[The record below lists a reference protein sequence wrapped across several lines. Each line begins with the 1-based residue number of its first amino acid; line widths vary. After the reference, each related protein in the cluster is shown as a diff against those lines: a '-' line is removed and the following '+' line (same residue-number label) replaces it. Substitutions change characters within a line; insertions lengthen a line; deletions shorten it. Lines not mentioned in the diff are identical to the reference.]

1 MTVPHRQTSSVA
13 SERAPIAATSARNM
27 SPVTRRSA
35 PLVVVVDQDRAVRSS
50 LASLLHKLGYAVTT
64 AADAAEATAIL
75 APAPAPLSRIAASAP
90 ILKSAK
96 RSSDTSTDASRGAPL
111 RFRVSSTTQT
121 TGLTMGRTCP
131 VSSVVPITQ
140 QPQDRSL
147 NRVTILN
154 GWKEIS
160 KYVGRGVR
168 TLQRWERD
176 FGLPVHRPK
185 GCDRAAVLAF
195 PEELNAWLHST
206 PLRIANEQSAAPEVA
221 CGADAAAA
229 RPSLLRV
236 PALSSP
242 HAG

>member
-1 MTVPHRQTSSVA
+1 M
-13 SERAPIAATSARNM
+13 
-27 SPVTRRSA
+27 
-35 PLVVVVDQDRAVRSS
+35 
-50 LASLLHKLGYAVTT
+50 K
-64 AADAAEATAIL
+64 
-75 APAPAPLSRIAASAP
+75 
-90 ILKSAK
+90 
-96 RSSDTSTDASRGAPL
+96 
-111 RFRVSSTTQT
+111 
-121 TGLTMGRTCP
+121 RTCA

-140 QPQDRSL
+140 QAQDRSL

-206 PLRIANEQSAAPEVA
+206 PMKIANELLQSAAPEVA
-221 CGADAAAA
+221 CGSDAAAP
-229 RPSLLRV
+229 RPNLLRV
-236 PALSSP
+236 PALSFATRGLKAPIAPPAAPSR
-242 HAG
+242 GR